1 MPTITMVPACS
12 GPSGIGRLCADP
24 CSSGLHD
31 SYPMSHTSLDRGGI
45 ELCLVTSKLWFRS
58 TYAKLRLRKIFK
70 SYFDEFTHHFENPY
84 WYQNVRNQN
93 IFHLRYIRPT
103 HAITRPAKLKKPKN
117 QCLAPFWKPILV
129 KMENSLDVTSIV
141 RVSTLFVHKKLIY
154 AYANDFHMIFK
165 FHRIWNRDNL
175 LIMTSL
181 VKFRL
186 QNQINVSQKIF
197 SWSFVHI

>member
-1 MPTITMVPACS
+1 MFS
-12 GPSGIGRLCADP
+12 
-24 CSSGLHD
+24 
-31 SYPMSHTSLDRGGI
+31 
-45 ELCLVTSKLWFRS
+45 
-58 TYAKLRLRKIFK
+58 
-70 SYFDEFTHHFENPY
+70 HFENMISINLREVTPT
-84 WYQNVRNQN
+84 QNLNRILTNLHTILKTHIGIKMYAIKISFICG
-93 IFHLRYIRPT
+93 IFDPPT
-103 HAITRPAKLKKPKN
+103 QSPAHAKLKKPKK

-129 KMENSLDVTSIV
+129 KMKNSLDITFIV

-154 AYANDFHMIFK
+154 AYANDFHMIFI

-175 LIMTSL
+175 LIMTSS